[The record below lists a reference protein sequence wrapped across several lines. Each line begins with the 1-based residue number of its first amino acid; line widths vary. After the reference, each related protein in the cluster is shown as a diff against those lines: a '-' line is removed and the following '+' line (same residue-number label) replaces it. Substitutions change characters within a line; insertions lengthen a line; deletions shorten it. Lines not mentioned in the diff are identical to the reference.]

1 MRNNRRRALN
11 AVRAGVVV
19 GTVLGALIVP
29 SAVSAAPWNDWD
41 WDGLPNRYERN
52 VTHTN
57 PFRWDTDRDRIP
69 DGFEDLDEDGL
80 INLVERRLG
89 TDPLNP
95 DTDGDG
101 LGDAL
106 DDMDCDRLSA
116 LDEMFLT
123 RTNPRR
129 ADTDN
134 DDVLDVDEDP
144 DRDGISNGDE
154 VMEGTNP
161 RRRDTDRDRI
171 PDGADADANG
181 DGVDDDSDADE
192 DRALVDDPS
201 CGDDG
206 GDDDPYPD
214 QPES

>member
-1 MRNNRRRALN
+1 MRNNNRRALN

-29 SAVSAAPWNDWD
+29 SAVSAAPWTDWD
-41 WDGLPNRYERN
+41 WDGLPNGYERN

-57 PFRWDTDRDRIP
+57 PLRWDTDRDRVP
-69 DGFEDLDEDGL
+69 DGFEDLDDDGL

-89 TDPLNP
+89 TDPQNA

-106 DDMDCDRLSA
+106 DDMDCDKLSA
-116 LDEMFLT
+116 LDELFLT
-123 RTNPRR
+123 RTNPTR
-129 ADTDN
+129 ADA
-134 DDVLDVDEDP
+134 DEDGLT
-144 DRDGISNGDE
+144 DSQEDSDSDGITNGDE
-154 VMEGTNP
+154 VREGTNP

-171 PDGADADANG
+171 PDGEDADADG
-181 DGVDDDSDADE
+181 DGVDDSSDADE
-192 DRALVDDPS
+192 DRSLANDPS
-201 CGDDG
+201 CDDDG
-206 GDDDPYPD
+206 DSDYPD